1 METKF
6 KALGSFVFWLNVDLN
21 YFYSIHITGETIVLQ
36 GYDNLYPNE
45 LGKQFAEP
53 SEYNNWIAY
62 NFEYQNQKFQIL
74 LT

>member
-6 KALGSFVFWLNVDLN
+6 KALGLFVFFHNVDLN
-21 YFYSIHITGETIVLQ
+21 YFYSIHLLGDTIVLQ

-45 LGKQFAEP
+45 LGKQFAES
-53 SEYNNWIAY
+53 SEYNNWITY
-62 NFEYQNQKFQIL
+62 NFEFQNQKFQII

>member
-6 KALGSFVFWLNVDLN
+6 KALGLFVYFNNVDLN
-21 YFYSIHITGETIVLQ
+21 YFYSVHISGNVIVLQ

-45 LGKQFAEP
+45 LAKEFAEP
-53 SEYNNWIAY
+53 TEYNGWIAY
-62 NFEYQNQKFQIL
+62 NFEYQNQPFQIL